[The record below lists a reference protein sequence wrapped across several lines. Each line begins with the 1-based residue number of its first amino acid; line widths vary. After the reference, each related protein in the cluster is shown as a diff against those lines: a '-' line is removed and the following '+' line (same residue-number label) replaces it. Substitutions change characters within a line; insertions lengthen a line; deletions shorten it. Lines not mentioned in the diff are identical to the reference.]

1 MKIDLFMTLYW
12 HVRKKKPRIMFSNG
26 ITFIESRK
34 DGVFIFVPEEKKW
47 SAENNNSKKID
58 KTTFLSVSVCCS
70 VIDSVWLCGLPQY
83 IFNATTHS
91 SNPTI
96 SPKRN
101 EYSIC
106 LFSWWSNSSM
116 KGINKYGIDI
126 LLKKY
131 QTTCLLFDCC
141 CFVDSWMYIHTF
153 YGER

>member
-1 MKIDLFMTLYW
+1 MFVKKASKNVLECNHIHRVAKGRSFYFCSG
-12 HVRKKKPRIMFSNG
+12 RK
-26 ITFIESRK
+26 
-34 DGVFIFVPEEKKW
+34 KKW
-47 SAENNNSKKID
+47 SAENNNSKKTD

-106 LFSWWSNSSM
+106 LFSWWSNWSM